1 MEFNKM
7 VSNPML
13 VGAIELLKA
22 EDSAEHRNLF
32 VEELLKASLLAPA
45 VVEPAPMEDAEGK
58 LTLAPES
65 KIQFPMLAAPDKKRF
80 SMGFTD
86 MTEYRK
92 WQEKNKEL
100 PFFAL
105 KFEEYVGMLMRKDAQ
120 GNLCPALGFVINPYG
135 ENIIVPR
142 ELVAGIMAARMA
154 QLRQQAGPEAL
165 RNLNITVP
173 EEARAAKK
181 SDDED
186 KVDPRIQ
193 V

>member
-1 MEFNKM
+1 MEFNKT

-22 EDSAEHRNLF
+22 EDSPEHRNLF
-32 VEELLKASLLAPA
+32 VEELQKASLLAPA
-45 VVEPAPMEDAEGK
+45 VVEPAPVENAEGK

-105 KFEEYVGMLMRKDAQ
+105 RFEDYARMLFSKDAQ
-120 GNLCPALGFVINPYG
+120 GNVNPASGIVINPFG
-135 ENIIVPR
+135 SNIIVPK
-142 ELVAGIMAARMA
+142 EMVAGIM
-154 QLRQQAGPEAL
+154 
-165 RNLNITVP
+165 T
-173 EEARAAKK
+173 ARAEAAKRRAD
-181 SDDED
+181 SDRSG
-186 KVDPRIQ
+186 K
-193 V
+193 